1 MSTREDLKRFCAL
14 ETDFGAIGLMEPGVP
29 QAPYF
34 CDPPEGEQVGRTGC
48 DGVHFILLP
57 GDERVYCVDPAM
69 GEEGTYVLPVAE
81 DFRQFLSFV
90 LFCGGSDPIAQIGW
104 LSRPRF
110 DALVAENRQTEWPER
125 DAALSAVAAAFAL
138 TGEDPY
144 ETVRVLQAAFDPAG
158 LRFSEEYY
166 DVLGLEPPP
175 PVR

>member
-1 MSTREDLKRFCAL
+1 MSTREDLRRFAQL
-14 ETDFGAIGLMEPGVP
+14 PIDFDAISLAEPGVP
-29 QAPYF
+29 QEPYF
-34 CDPPEGEQVGRTGC
+34 CDPPEREHVGRTGC

-57 GDERVYCVDPAM
+57 GDERVFCVDPAM
-69 GEEGTYVLPVAE
+69 GDEGTYVLPVAE
-81 DFRQFLSFV
+81 SFRQFLSFV

-144 ETVRVLQAAFDPAG
+144 EAVRALQAAFDPAG

>member
-1 MSTREDLKRFCAL
+1 MSTREDLRRFSQL
-14 ETDFGAIGLMEPGVP
+14 PIDFDAISLAEPGVP
-29 QAPYF
+29 QEPYF
-34 CDPPEGEQVGRTGC
+34 CDPPEREHVGRTGC

-57 GDERVYCVDPAM
+57 GDERVFCVDPAM

-81 DFRQFLSFV
+81 DFRQLLSFV

-110 DALVAENRQTEWPER
+110 DALVAEGRRTEWPER

-144 ETVRVLQAAFDPAG
+144 ETVKALQAAFDPAG

-175 PVR
+175 PAQ

>member
-1 MSTREDLKRFCAL
+1 MTRDDLARFAAL
-14 ETDFGAIGLMEPGVP
+14 PIDHEAIGLMEPGVP
-29 QAPYF
+29 QEPYF
-34 CDPPEGEQVGRTGC
+34 CDPVGGEPVGRIGC

-57 GDERVYCVDPAM
+57 GDERVFCVDPAM

-81 DFRQFLSFV
+81 DFRQLLSFV

-110 DALVAENRQTEWPER
+110 DALVAEGRRTEWPER

-144 ETVRVLQAAFDPAG
+144 ETVKALQAAFDPAG

-175 PVR
+175 PAQ